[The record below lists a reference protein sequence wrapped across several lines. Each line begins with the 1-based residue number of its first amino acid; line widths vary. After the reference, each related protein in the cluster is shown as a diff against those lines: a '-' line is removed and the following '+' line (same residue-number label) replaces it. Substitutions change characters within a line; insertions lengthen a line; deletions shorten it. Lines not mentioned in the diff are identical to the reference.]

1 MIQHNQILKT
11 IKQYA
16 EKARNILLLL
26 LIIAVMAPIML
37 VLAIKD
43 KLEGK

>member
-1 MIQHNQILKT
+1 MHKT

-16 EKARNILLLL
+16 ENARNILLLL

-37 VLAIKD
+37 ALAIKD

>member
-1 MIQHNQILKT
+1 MHKT

-16 EKARNILLLL
+16 ENARNILLLL